1 MKLNSGRLIVSGVLQ
16 RANALNHNG
25 RLYPKNILERE
36 VQLFIEKKIR
46 DSKSSL
52 GELNHPDLQ
61 SKIFHSIDV
70 SRVSHQ
76 VSRTH
81 LLQPGFDKHAN
92 MPAHRS

>member
-52 GELNHPDLQ
+52 GELNHPEGPTVHLD
-61 SKIFHSIDV
+61 DV
-70 SRVSHQ
+70 S
-76 VSRTH
+76 H
-81 LLQPGFDKHAN
+81 LITDLNFEGKHVVGKAQIL
-92 MPAHRS
+92 PTPIGIL